1 MDSSQLSVNIF
12 PVTAE
17 AATETAGLAAP
28 QCSSV
33 AWQVSQKFCPRIST
47 MLKCHSD
54 KAVRNP
60 LKGGEVHDCN
70 LLQSYSPFQTIVF
83 EMM

>member
-1 MDSSQLSVNIF
+1 
-12 PVTAE
+12 
-17 AATETAGLAAP
+17 
-28 QCSSV
+28 
-33 AWQVSQKFCPRIST
+33 